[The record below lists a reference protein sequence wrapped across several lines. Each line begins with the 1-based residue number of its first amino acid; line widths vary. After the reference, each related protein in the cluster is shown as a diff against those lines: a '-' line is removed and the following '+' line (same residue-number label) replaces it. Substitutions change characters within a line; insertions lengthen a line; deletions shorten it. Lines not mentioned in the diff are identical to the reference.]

1 MAQSESKH
9 MGLDTVKSSL
19 HEIWVALSTKRSKII
34 LLVTSVAYLLFYFV
48 VTGILFLGG
57 SGSFTVFVSESWLSL
72 ILRERTPFNWE
83 PIGFISLGALTI
95 FLAIPN
101 IIFGVITAGLVGAN
115 ISVSAYT
122 YAARTMCRINPSQ
135 SVLSAVPAL
144 LTGVACCGPT
154 LLLSLGIASATL
166 TVAFVSFLP
175 FLFPLAL
182 LGLISSLFWAGWRI
196 SKSNE
201 L

>member
-1 MAQSESKH
+1 MAQSESKP

-19 HEIWVALSTKRSKII
+19 HEVRVALSTKRSKII
-34 LLVTSVAYLLFYFV
+34 LLVTAVAYFVFYLT
-48 VTGILFLGG
+48 VTGILFLGE
-57 SGSFTVFVSESWLSL
+57 SGSFQVFISESWLSL
-72 ILRERTPFNWE
+72 IVRERTPFNWE
-83 PIGFISLGALTI
+83 PIGFISLGAITI

-101 IIFGVITAGLVGAN
+101 ILFGTITAGLVGAN

-122 YAARTMCRINPSQ
+122 YTSRKLCRINPSQ

-182 LGLISSLFWAGWRI
+182 FGLITSLLWAGWRI
-196 SKSNE
+196 NKSNG
-201 L
+201 

>member
-1 MAQSESKH
+1 MAQSESKPV
-9 MGLDTVKSSL
+9 GLDTVKSSL
-19 HEIWVALSTKRSKII
+19 REVRVALSTKRSKII

-48 VTGILFLGG
+48 VTGLLFLGG
-57 SGSFTVFVSESWLSL
+57 SGSFSVFVSESWLSL

-83 PIGFISLGALTI
+83 PIGFISLGAITI

-122 YAARTMCRINPSQ
+122 YTARTMCRINPSQ

-182 LGLISSLFWAGWRI
+182 LGLITSLFWAGWRI
-196 SKSNE
+196 SKSLN
-201 L
+201 